1 MGKFSNS
8 LILDRQRLY
17 FLYGGGKVQLYKQT
31 HDNGIILYHA
41 AIRENE
47 KRVSVIMAD
56 DNEEK
61 PLYDFSLSSGSIF
74 IVDNMRLQYFPSW
87 YAKGSDGHIRR
98 LLHMVWNFDQI
109 TDTIPVAYGSAEWV
123 EGVGAFTADLFD
135 PAGLHREYVF
145 QSCYLGSVRSFVY
158 EDLFNIVSPDG
169 IDKVDN
175 DKLRDAFLNN
185 AAFDLQGRLT
195 MGKTRRGLHIHHG
208 RKYVAR

>member
-74 IVDNMRLQYFPSW
+74 TAFPCSGVTESSNTAFRTGRGSIQFWITTALAKRPRL
-87 YAKGSDGHIRR
+87 
-98 LLHMVWNFDQI
+98 
-109 TDTIPVAYGSAEWV
+109 
-123 EGVGAFTADLFD
+123 
-135 PAGLHREYVF
+135 
-145 QSCYLGSVRSFVY
+145 RS
-158 EDLFNIVSPDG
+158 L
-169 IDKVDN
+169 
-175 DKLRDAFLNN
+175 
-185 AAFDLQGRLT
+185 
-195 MGKTRRGLHIHHG
+195 
-208 RKYVAR
+208 